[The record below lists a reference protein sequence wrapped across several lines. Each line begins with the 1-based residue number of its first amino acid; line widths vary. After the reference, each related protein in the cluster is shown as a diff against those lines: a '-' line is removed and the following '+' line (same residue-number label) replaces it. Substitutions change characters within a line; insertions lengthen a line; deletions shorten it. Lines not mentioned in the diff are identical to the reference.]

1 MENTKNKSS
10 DARRVG
16 NYTVGFLKEFA
27 KEDVRKVWA
36 DEARDFTNWMKD
48 ESVMRQLGDTL
59 GLELDTSDVKTEC
72 KGENSNRRCD
82 IVTTV
87 CDDESDGDDKEV
99 VVIENQ
105 LEKTDFSHLGRIILY
120 AATQGANHV
129 VWVVKEVTIDHRRT
143 ISWLNDN
150 TTDDLRF
157 YLVEFDVYDLGE
169 NKVAAKFHLV
179 EGPDEERKAERS
191 GSRGRKENYGFWSG
205 FVAFAHSDE
214 NAERFRGVRVTR
226 RATTENWYGISIGT
240 SLCHVNVVYS
250 SGSVNITVLTDSDG
264 EAVFAKLQPKID
276 DLANAVG
283 VDKQSV
289 EASGQIVHPLIRFR
303 GPKCCVG
310 DDASV
315 ANAYEWLANGLPK
328 LIPIVK
334 QTLGVRS

>member
-1 MENTKNKSS
+1 MENTKNKSG
-10 DARRVG
+10 DAKRVG

-169 NKVAAKFHLV
+169 SRVAAKFHLV

-191 GSRGRKENYGFWSG
+191 GSRGRKENYDFWSG
-205 FVAFAHSDE
+205 FVAFANADE
-214 NAERFRGVRVTR
+214 NAQRMNGVRVSQ
-226 RATTENWYGISIGT
+226 RARSENWYGISVGT
-240 SLCHVNVVYS
+240 SICNINLVYTNS
-250 SGSVNITVLTDSDG
+250 QIKIKILTDG
-264 EAVFAKLQPKID
+264 KRGNAFEKLKPRLGD
-276 DLANAVG
+276 MATATG
-283 VDKQSV
+283 VDVAKV
-289 EASGQIVHPLIRFR
+289 EVREDIAQPLFRFV
-303 GPKCCVG
+303 GPKCAVG
-310 DDASV
+310 DDKSV
-315 ANAYEWLANGLPK
+315 KDAYDWLAGGLSK
-328 LIPIVK
+328 LVPIIK
-334 QTLGVRS
+334 DALGVRS